1 MKRLPILL
9 IFLLLASYTNAQK
22 NIYRQWNY
30 DLTPFVGTWI
40 AEKDDMQYEITL
52 EKGNFNL
59 DIGHLNYFF
68 EDVYAS
74 KIRWFKNGR
83 LLREVESTI
92 STTIL
97 KGCVSDND
105 PHYLSMS
112 YYDERKG
119 FLGTARFL
127 IDNADDPHEADWM
140 FSPPE
145 WNWDNKGGSDFPFLL
160 RFKKEKQ
167 TSSTTSK
174 KENFNLVGNSSYC
187 KMIKSSS
194 ISRANA
200 IAIIKENFNGDLF
213 PELSEKRFSAR
224 IDILPDENGKI
235 DSFHIDATIE
245 TTEHV
250 KSDKIEIS
258 ESDHPY
264 IKELKRCI
272 NLVPDWDVNTLFGQ
286 IKWIY
291 ISETIWSKKGCK
303 AKSNEWQYPDS
314 VYYNDTLYTMK
325 GFPLLYDTRI
335 YARLR
340 PYLNNRYNYK
350 CERGFTANWE
360 LLDNRLYL
368 KSIHLLNESQPF
380 PLQQLFPDLKPSDRI
395 EATWFSGKL
404 KLTYGDRLDSFEKY
418 YSIEIDCELDNGKL
432 VRQESFHNYIKPR
445 DDESYNKC
453 IKRLQAMDWSQF
465 RKLSGKMVYIYYS
478 ILPKTDGTVEN
489 MKVVMYAK
497 GPRKG
502 YRIPLPYISI
512 ENSNHLFIEICREEL
527 SKVRWEVVYERNEI
541 KPITNWI
548 YLQDMEGNI
557 LERD

>member
-1 MKRLPILL
+1 MKKFSVVLT
-9 IFLLLASYTNAQK
+9 FLLLASYLNAQK
-22 NIYRQWNY
+22 NIYRQWNN

-52 EKGNFNL
+52 DKGNFNL

-92 STTIL
+92 STAIL
-97 KGCVSDND
+97 KGSVSDDD

-112 YYDERKG
+112 YYDARKG
-119 FLGTARFL
+119 FLGTVQFL
-127 IDNADDPHEADWM
+127 IDNADDPHEAKWR
-140 FSPPE
+140 FSLPE
-145 WNWDNKGGSDFPFLL
+145 WNWDNKGGSDFPILL

-174 KENFNLVGNSSYC
+174 KENFNLVGNPSYH

-194 ISRANA
+194 ISPSHA

-213 PELSEKRFSAR
+213 PELSAKIFSAR

-235 DSFHIDATIE
+235 DSLHIDATIE

-250 KSDKIEIS
+250 KSDKIEIN

-286 IKWIY
+286 IEWTY
-291 ISETIWSKKGCK
+291 ISEIIWNKKGCK
-303 AKSNEWQYPDS
+303 AKCNEWQYPDS
-314 VYYNDTLYTMK
+314 VFCNDTLYAMK

-380 PLQQLFPDLKPSDRI
+380 PLQQLFPDLKPSDRV

-404 KLTYGDRLDSFEKY
+404 KLTYGERLDSFEKY
-418 YSIEIDCELDNGKL
+418 YPIEIDCELDNGKL

-453 IKRLQAMDWSQF
+453 IKRLQAIDWSQF
-465 RKLSGKMVYIYYS
+465 RKLSGKMIYIYYS

-502 YRIPLPYISI
+502 YRISLPYMSI
-512 ENSNHLFIEICREEL
+512 ENSNHLFIKICREEL

>member
-1 MKRLPILL
+1 MKKFSIVLT
-9 IFLLLASYTNAQK
+9 FLLLASYLNAQK
-22 NIYRQWNY
+22 NIYRQWNN
-30 DLTPFVGTWI
+30 DLTSFVGTWM

-68 EDVYAS
+68 EAVFTS

-92 STTIL
+92 SNAIL
-97 KGCVSDND
+97 KGSVSDDD

-119 FLGTARFL
+119 FLGTVQFL
-127 IDNADDPHEADWM
+127 IDNADDPHEAKWR

-167 TSSTTSK
+167 TSSTISK
-174 KENFNLVGNSSYC
+174 KENFNLVGNSSYH

-194 ISRANA
+194 ISRSHA

-213 PELSEKRFSAR
+213 PELSAKTFSAR

-235 DSFHIDATIE
+235 DSLHIDATIE

-258 ESDHPY
+258 EFDYPY

-272 NLVPDWDVNTLFGQ
+272 HLVPDWDVNTLFGQ
-286 IKWIY
+286 IKWTY

-314 VYYNDTLYTMK
+314 VYYNDTLYAMK

-335 YARLR
+335 YVRLR
-340 PYLNNRYNYK
+340 PYLNKRYNYK

-360 LLDNRLYL
+360 FIGNRLYL

-380 PLQQLFPDLKPSDRI
+380 PLQQLFPDLKPGDRV

-404 KLTYGDRLDSFEKY
+404 KLTHGERLDSFEKY
-418 YSIEIDCELDNGKL
+418 YPIEIDCELDNGKL

-445 DDESYNKC
+445 DDES
-453 IKRLQAMDWSQF
+453 L
-465 RKLSGKMVYIYYS
+465 L
-478 ILPKTDGTVEN
+478 
-489 MKVVMYAK
+489 
-497 GPRKG
+497 
-502 YRIPLPYISI
+502 
-512 ENSNHLFIEICREEL
+512 
-527 SKVRWEVVYERNEI
+527 
-541 KPITNWI
+541 
-548 YLQDMEGNI
+548 
-557 LERD
+557 